1 MLVIEFYDA
10 EDPSSLKAV
19 SNLVVIAS
27 DKESRFLGPTTAN
40 QVAIPLKT
48 NETFTEFRFIS
59 SSGTP
64 NENEDVVTFTY
75 DPTPVYLNR
84 ACGYKIAYR
93 NLDVTVTNDDDNWIQ
108 GEIVLQENVEN
119 ETAAHISFTH

>member
-1 MLVIEFYDA
+1 
-10 EDPSSLKAV
+10 
-19 SNLVVIAS
+19 
-27 DKESRFLGPTTAN
+27 
-40 QVAIPLKT
+40 
-48 NETFTEFRFIS
+48 
-59 SSGTP
+59 
-64 NENEDVVTFTY
+64 NEDVVTFTY